1 MLAYRVEPV
10 PGEPF
15 KFQFFDKETDEPVN
29 PMDRMVT
36 KEQLDAIYGFVPA
49 DQVAQKV
56 QEIGREFG
64 RLAKEEREG
73 RAG

>member
-15 KFQFFDKETDEPVN
+15 KFMLFDKETDEPAN
-29 PMDRMVT
+29 LMDRMVT
-36 KEQLDAIYGFVPA
+36 QEQLTAICGFVPA
-49 DQVAQKV
+49 DQVKQKV

-64 RLAKEEREG
+64 RLAKEHREG
-73 RAG
+73 RVG